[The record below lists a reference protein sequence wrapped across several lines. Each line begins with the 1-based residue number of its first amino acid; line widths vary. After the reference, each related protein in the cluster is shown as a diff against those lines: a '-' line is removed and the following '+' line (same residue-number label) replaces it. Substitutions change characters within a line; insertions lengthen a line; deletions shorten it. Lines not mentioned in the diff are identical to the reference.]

1 MIKNF
6 NTAMGATSGSAPSGT
21 KGKGGNALIW
31 VLGLAVVGY
40 LAYNFIESRNR
51 MVVQENQ

>member
-6 NTAMGATSGSAPSGT
+6 NTAMGSASGSTPTSG

-40 LAYNFIESRNR
+40 LAYNYIESRNR
-51 MVVQENQ
+51 MVVEETR